1 VHERNGRQE
10 AGLSQQP
17 VKGKKNPCR
26 AGAFFENQSAAGAVR
41 ELTQLGFFVLDVL
54 ANDGVKF
61 LDHHL
66 FRHVALV
73 FGGGVEVTGAGG
85 RFEFDFFAYTFSH
98 DELLVKCLRSAA

>member
-1 VHERNGRQE
+1 MHERNGRQE

-54 ANDGVKF
+54 ANDERP
-61 LDHHL
+61 LSEL
-66 FRHVALV
+66 VAPLRRYAAS
-73 FGGGVEVTGAGG
+73 GEINRRVEDIPA
-85 RFEFDFFAYTFSH
+85 
-98 DELLVKCLRSAA
+98 LLAAIEADR